1 MAELIYSKDGRLLFT
16 KEMKEEYTILAPNM
30 LPVHFKLFQK
40 AFALHGYRIIP
51 LETTG
56 REIVN
61 EGLKNVHNDTCYPA
75 LLVIGQLIHA
85 LKSGTYDL
93 NKTALMIT
101 QTGGGCRAS
110 NYIHLLRKALKR
122 SGFEHIPVISLNLSG
137 MEKNP
142 GFSLSLGLIKKLVY
156 SIVYGD
162 LLMLLANQ
170 TRPYELSQGA
180 ADRMIDHWVNLLSEE
195 YKKSK
200 NVTYR
205 RVKENLPRILQDFA
219 SIPVKRTDKIKVGI
233 VGEIYVKY
241 APLGNN
247 NLEQFLHGEDVEVR
261 IPGLLDFVI
270 FKVDNRVVDPELY
283 GGGKLKHLICD
294 KFEKYLLGWQN
305 DLISAVEKFPQFT
318 PPSRFT
324 DTKKLVKDYLGYGN
338 KMGEG
343 WLLTGEMLEL
353 VHSGVSNI
361 VCTQPFGCLPNH
373 VAGKGMIRKIKEN
386 NPTANIVAIDYDP
399 GATAINQ
406 ENRIKLMIANA
417 KRMKKMSEYRE
428 ITEFDPSQVSYEESA
443 QK

>member
-1 MAELIYSKDGRLLFT
+1 MAEIIRDKTGRILFT
-16 KEMKEEYTILAPNM
+16 KEMKQEFTILAPNM
-30 LPVHFKLFQK
+30 LPTHFKLFK
-40 AFALHGYRIIP
+40 MAFALHGYKVVP

-85 LKSGTYDL
+85 LKSGEYDL
-93 NKTALMIT
+93 DKTALLIT

-110 NYIHLLRKALKR
+110 NYIHLLRKALKK
-122 SGFEHIPVISLNLSG
+122 SGFENIPVVSLNLSG

-142 GFSLSLGLIKKLVY
+142 GFKLTFGLIKKLVY

-170 TRPYELSQGA
+170 VRPYEMEAGA
-180 ADRMIDHWVNLLSEE
+180 ADRLVDRWVNVLSEE
-195 YKKSK
+195 YKEAK

-205 RVKENLPRILQDFA
+205 RVKENMPRILQDFA
-219 SIPVKRTDKIKVGI
+219 DIPVHKTEKIKVGI
-233 VGEIYVKY
+233 VGEIYVKF

-247 NLEQFLHGEDVEVR
+247 NLEAFLHGEDVEVVV
-261 IPGLLDFVI
+261 PGLMDFVI
-270 FKVDNRVVDPELY
+270 FKVDNRYVDPEIY
-283 GGGKLKHLICD
+283 GGGKLKHLIAGW
-294 KFEKYLLGWQN
+294 FERYLMGWQ
-305 DLISAVEKFPQFT
+305 DDMIAAIREFPQFD
-318 PPSRFT
+318 PPSRFNRI
-324 DTKKLVKDYLGYGN
+324 KELVKDYVGYGN

-353 VHSGVSNI
+353 VHSGTPNI

-373 VAGKGMIRKIKEN
+373 VAGKGMMRKIKEK
-386 NPTANIVAIDYDP
+386 NPAANIVAIDYDP

-417 KRMKKMSEYRE
+417 KRMQKMMQYNELVDMEPEMKETVSE
-428 ITEFDPSQVSYEESA
+428 A
-443 QK
+443 

>member
-1 MAELIYSKDGRLLFT
+1 MAEIIRDKTGRILFT
-16 KEMKEEYTILAPNM
+16 KEMKQEFTILAPNM
-30 LPVHFKLFQK
+30 LPTHFKLFK
-40 AFALHGYRIIP
+40 MAFALHGYKVVP

-85 LKSGTYDL
+85 LKSGEYDL
-93 NKTALMIT
+93 DKTALLIT

-110 NYIHLLRKALKR
+110 NYIHLLRKALKK
-122 SGFEHIPVISLNLSG
+122 SGFENIPVVSLNLSG

-142 GFSLSLGLIKKLVY
+142 GFKLTFGLIKKLVY

-170 TRPYELSQGA
+170 VRPYELEAGA
-180 ADRMIDHWVNLLSEE
+180 ADRLVDRWVNVLSEE
-195 YKKSK
+195 YKEAK

-205 RVKENLPRILQDFA
+205 RVKENMPRILQDFA
-219 SIPVKRTDKIKVGI
+219 DIPVHKTEKIKVGI
-233 VGEIYVKY
+233 VGEIYVKF

-247 NLEQFLHGEDVEVR
+247 NLEAFLHGEDVEVVV
-261 IPGLLDFVI
+261 PGLMDFVI
-270 FKVDNRVVDPELY
+270 FKVDNRYVDPEIY
-283 GGGKLKHLICD
+283 GGGKLKHLIAGW
-294 KFEKYLLGWQN
+294 FERYLMGWQ
-305 DLISAVEKFPQFT
+305 DDMIAAIREFPQFD
-318 PPSRFT
+318 PPSRFNRI
-324 DTKKLVKDYLGYGN
+324 KELVKDYVGYGN

-353 VHSGVSNI
+353 VHSGTPNI

-373 VAGKGMIRKIKEN
+373 VAGKGMMRKIKEK
-386 NPTANIVAIDYDP
+386 NPAANIVAIDYDP

-417 KRMKKMSEYRE
+417 KRMQKMMQYNELVDMEPEMKETVSE
-428 ITEFDPSQVSYEESA
+428 A
-443 QK
+443 

>member
-1 MAELIYSKDGRLLFT
+1 MAQLQYAPDGRLLFT
-16 KEMKEEYTILAPNM
+16 KEMRDEGYTLLAPNM
-30 LPVHFKLFQK
+30 LPTHFKLFQK
-40 AFALHGYRIIP
+40 AFKLHGYNIIP

-85 LKSGTYDL
+85 LKSGEYDL

-110 NYIHLLRKALKR
+110 NYIFLLRKALKK
-122 SGFEHIPVISLNLSG
+122 SGFENIPVVSLNLSG

-142 GFSLSLGLIKKLVY
+142 GFSFTWPLIKKLVY

-170 TRPYELSQGA
+170 TRPYELAKGA
-180 ADRMIDHWVNLLSEE
+180 ADRMVDHWVSVLSEE
-195 YKKSK
+195 YKQAK
-200 NVTYR
+200 NVTYK
-205 RVKENLPRILQDFA
+205 RVKANLDRILQDFA
-219 SIPVKRTDKIKVGI
+219 EIPVERTDKIKVGV

-247 NLEQFLHGEDVEVR
+247 NLEQFLQGEDVEVVV
-261 IPGLLDFVI
+261 PGLLDFVI
-270 FKVDNRVVDPELY
+270 FKTDNRVVDPEIY
-283 GGGKLKHLICD
+283 GGGKLKHAVAGW
-294 KFEKYLLGWQN
+294 FERFLMSWQD
-305 DLISAVEKFPQFT
+305 DLIAAISKYPQFRA
-318 PPSRFT
+318 PQRF
-324 DTKKLVKDYLGYGN
+324 DKTKEMVKGYVGYGN

-343 WLLTGEMLEL
+343 WLLTGEMIEL
-353 VHSGVSNI
+353 VHSGVNNI

-373 VAGKGMIRKIKEN
+373 VAGKGMLRKIKEN

-417 KRMKKMSEYRE
+417 RRMKKMQTYNNVIAEGE
-428 ITEFDPSQVSYEESA
+428 KLLEQV
-443 QK
+443 

>member
-1 MAELIYSKDGRLLFT
+1 MAEIIRDKTGRILFT
-16 KEMKEEYTILAPNM
+16 KEMKQEFTILAPNM
-30 LPVHFKLFQK
+30 LPTHFKLFK
-40 AFALHGYRIIP
+40 MAFALHGYKVVP

-85 LKSGTYDL
+85 LKSGEYDL
-93 NKTALMIT
+93 DKTALLIT

-110 NYIHLLRKALKR
+110 NYIHLLRKALKK
-122 SGFEHIPVISLNLSG
+122 SGFENIPVVSLNLSG

-142 GFSLSLGLIKKLVY
+142 GFKLTFGLIKKLVY

-162 LLMLLANQ
+162 LLMLLSNQ
-170 TRPYELSQGA
+170 VRPYELEAGA
-180 ADRMIDHWVNLLSEE
+180 ADRLVDRWVNVLSEE
-195 YKKSK
+195 YKEAK

-205 RVKENLPRILQDFA
+205 RVKENMPRILQDFA
-219 SIPVKRTDKIKVGI
+219 DIPVHKTEKIKVGI
-233 VGEIYVKY
+233 VGEIYVKF

-247 NLEQFLHGEDVEVR
+247 NLEAFLHGEDVEVVV
-261 IPGLLDFVI
+261 PGLMDFVI
-270 FKVDNRVVDPELY
+270 FKVDNRYVDPEIY
-283 GGGKLKHLICD
+283 GGGKLKHLIAGW
-294 KFEKYLLGWQN
+294 FERYLMGWQ
-305 DLISAVEKFPQFT
+305 DDMIAAIREFPQFD
-318 PPSRFT
+318 PPSRFNRI
-324 DTKKLVKDYLGYGN
+324 KELVKDYVGYGN

-353 VHSGVSNI
+353 VHSGTPNI

-373 VAGKGMIRKIKEN
+373 VAGKGMMRKIKEK
-386 NPTANIVAIDYDP
+386 NPAANIVAIDYDP

-417 KRMKKMSEYRE
+417 KRMQKMMQYNELVDMEPEMKETVSE
-428 ITEFDPSQVSYEESA
+428 A
-443 QK
+443 